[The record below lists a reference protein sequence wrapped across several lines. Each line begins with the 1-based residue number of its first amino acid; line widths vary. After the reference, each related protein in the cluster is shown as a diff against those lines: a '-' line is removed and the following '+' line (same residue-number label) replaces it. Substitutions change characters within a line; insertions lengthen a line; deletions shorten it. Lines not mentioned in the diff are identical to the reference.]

1 MLYRRTTKIIHL
13 TIGSLKT
20 QIPFS
25 GCLLHAMPTMTPRK
39 IIHIDMDAFYASVEL
54 REQPQLRGKPVV
66 VAWDGAR
73 SVICAAS
80 YEARKYG
87 LRSAMAVATAK
98 RLCPHA
104 IFIPPQFALYRQ
116 VSQQIHQ
123 IFRLHT
129 DIIEPL
135 ALDEAYLDVT
145 QNKQNIAYAR
155 DIALAIRAEIRR
167 QTGLTA
173 SAGIAPNKFL
183 AKIASDWRK
192 PDGQF
197 VIAPQKVDAFL
208 QTLPLG
214 KISGVGKK
222 TLAKLNAQ
230 GWQTVGD
237 LQRVPLGMLLNL
249 FGRWGY
255 RLHELARGVDNRP
268 VEPERER
275 VQISTEITLPDDLP
289 LHQIVRHIPDLAQ
302 DLAQQM
308 QRRHTIGQTLTL
320 KLKTSDFRTLTR
332 SQTYS
337 SALPSVATLIQA
349 AQQLAQRMPRE
360 HEYRLIGIG
369 ISHLQ
374 DENQQPE
381 LPELAFQAETFA
393 PPQQQPET

>member
-1 MLYRRTTKIIHL
+1 
-13 TIGSLKT
+13 
-20 QIPFS
+20 
-25 GCLLHAMPTMTPRK
+25 MTSPRK

-54 REQPQLRGKPVV
+54 REQPHLRGKPVV

-104 IFIPPQFALYRQ
+104 VFIPPQFALYRQ
-116 VSQQIHQ
+116 VSRQIHQ

-129 DIIEPL
+129 DLIEPL

-145 QNKQNIAYAR
+145 CNKQNIAYAR
-155 DIALAIRAEIRR
+155 DIALAIRAEIHR

-192 PDGQF
+192 PNGQF
-197 VIAPQKVDAFL
+197 VIAPQNVNAFL
-208 QTLPLG
+208 HTLPLG

-237 LQRVPLGMLLNL
+237 LQRVPLGMLITCSAGGATACTTSPAAWTTVPSSPSASACKSPLKSPCPTIC
-249 FGRWGY
+249 RW
-255 RLHELARGVDNRP
+255 AKSSVTFPIWRG
-268 VEPERER
+268 
-275 VQISTEITLPDDLP
+275 TW
-289 LHQIVRHIPDLAQ
+289 
-302 DLAQQM
+302 
-308 QRRHTIGQTLTL
+308 
-320 KLKTSDFRTLTR
+320 R
-332 SQTYS
+332 SRCNAAT
-337 SALPSVATLIQA
+337 PSGKRSRSNSKPA
-349 AQQLAQRMPRE
+349 
-360 HEYRLIGIG
+360 
-369 ISHLQ
+369 
-374 DENQQPE
+374 
-381 LPELAFQAETFA
+381 TFA
-393 PPQQQPET
+393 RSPVRKPIRPPCPARKP

>member
-1 MLYRRTTKIIHL
+1 M
-13 TIGSLKT
+13 
-20 QIPFS
+20 
-25 GCLLHAMPTMTPRK
+25 
-39 IIHIDMDAFYASVEL
+39 E
-54 REQPQLRGKPVV
+54 
-66 VAWDGAR
+66 
-73 SVICAAS
+73 
-80 YEARKYG
+80 
-87 LRSAMAVATAK
+87 
-98 RLCPHA
+98 
-104 IFIPPQFALYRQ
+104 
-116 VSQQIHQ
+116 
-123 IFRLHT
+123 
-129 DIIEPL
+129 
-135 ALDEAYLDVT
+135 
-145 QNKQNIAYAR
+145 YAR

-197 VIAPQKVDAFL
+197 VIAPQQVNAFL

-222 TLAKLNAQ
+222 TLAKFNAQ
-230 GWQTVGD
+230 GWRTVGD

-337 SALPSVATLIQA
+337 SALPSAQTLIQA

-381 LPELAFQAETFA
+381 LPELSFQAA
-393 PPQQQPET
+393 

>member
-1 MLYRRTTKIIHL
+1 M
-13 TIGSLKT
+13 
-20 QIPFS
+20 
-25 GCLLHAMPTMTPRK
+25 
-39 IIHIDMDAFYASVEL
+39 
-54 REQPQLRGKPVV
+54 
-66 VAWDGAR
+66 
-73 SVICAAS
+73 
-80 YEARKYG
+80 
-87 LRSAMAVATAK
+87 
-98 RLCPHA
+98 
-104 IFIPPQFALYRQ
+104 
-116 VSQQIHQ
+116 
-123 IFRLHT
+123 
-129 DIIEPL
+129 
-135 ALDEAYLDVT
+135 
-145 QNKQNIAYAR
+145 
-155 DIALAIRAEIRR
+155 
-167 QTGLTA
+167 
-173 SAGIAPNKFL
+173 
-183 AKIASDWRK
+183 
-192 PDGQF
+192 
-197 VIAPQKVDAFL
+197 IAPQKVDAFL

-230 GWQTVGD
+230 GWQTVGN

-320 KLKTSDFRTLTR
+320 KLKTNDFRTLTR

-337 SALPSVATLIQA
+337 SALPSAATLIQA

>member
-1 MLYRRTTKIIHL
+1 
-13 TIGSLKT
+13 
-20 QIPFS
+20 
-25 GCLLHAMPTMTPRK
+25 MPAERK

-54 REQPQLRGKPVV
+54 REQPHLRGKPLV
-66 VAWDGAR
+66 VAWEGGR
-73 SVICAAS
+73 SVVCAAS
-80 YEARKYG
+80 YEARRFG
-87 LRSAMAVATAK
+87 LHSAMPAATAR
-98 RLCPHA
+98 RLCPQA
-104 IFIPPQFALYRQ
+104 VFVPPRFHLYRE
-116 VSQQIHQ
+116 VSQQIHAV
-123 IFRLHT
+123 FRQHT
-129 DIIEPL
+129 DLVEPL
-135 ALDEAYLDVT
+135 SLDEAYLDVT
-145 QNKQNIAYAR
+145 RNKQNLPYASEIAA
-155 DIALAIRAEIRR
+155 AIRAEILR

-337 SALPSVATLIQA
+337 SALPSAATLIQA
-349 AQQLAQRMPRE
+349 AQQLVQRMPRE

-381 LPELAFQAETFA
+381 LPELAFQAAFTA
-393 PPQQQPET
+393 

>member
-1 MLYRRTTKIIHL
+1 
-13 TIGSLKT
+13 
-20 QIPFS
+20 
-25 GCLLHAMPTMTPRK
+25 MTSPRK

-54 REQPQLRGKPVV
+54 REQPHLRGKPVV

-104 IFIPPQFALYRQ
+104 VFIPPQFALYRQ
-116 VSQQIHQ
+116 VSRQIHQ

-129 DIIEPL
+129 DLIEPL

-145 QNKQNIAYAR
+145 CNKQNIAYAR
-155 DIALAIRAEIRR
+155 DIALAIRAEIHR

-192 PDGQF
+192 PNGQF
-197 VIAPQKVDAFL
+197 VIAPQNVNAFL
-208 QTLPLG
+208 HTLPLG

-230 GWQTVGD
+230 GWRTVGD
-237 LQRVPLGMLLNL
+237 LQRVPLGMLINL

-255 RLHELARGVDNRP
+255 RLHALAHGVDNRP

-289 LHQIVRHIPDLAQ
+289 LGQIVRHIPDLAR

-337 SALPSVATLIQA
+337 SALPSAQTLIQA
-349 AQQLAQRMPRE
+349 AQQLAKRMPNE
-360 HEYRLIGIG
+360 NEYRLIGIG

-374 DENQQPE
+374 DENRQPE
-381 LPELAFQAETFA
+381 LPELAFQAASAE
-393 PPQQQPET
+393 

>member
-1 MLYRRTTKIIHL
+1 
-13 TIGSLKT
+13 
-20 QIPFS
+20 
-25 GCLLHAMPTMTPRK
+25 MTSPRK

-54 REQPQLRGKPVV
+54 REQPHLRGKPVV

-104 IFIPPQFALYRQ
+104 VFIPPQFALYRQ
-116 VSQQIHQ
+116 VSRQIHQ

-145 QNKQNIAYAR
+145 HNKQNIEYAR
-155 DIALAIRAEIRR
+155 DIALAIRAEIHR

-192 PDGQF
+192 PNGQF
-197 VIAPQKVDAFL
+197 VIAPQKVNAFL

-237 LQRVPLGMLLNL
+237 LQRVPLGMLINL

-255 RLHELARGVDNRP
+255 RLHDLARGVDNRP
-268 VEPERER
+268 VEPE
-275 VQISTEITLPDDLP
+275 LG
-289 LHQIVRHIPDLAQ
+289 QIVRHIPDLAR

-337 SALPSVATLIQA
+337 SALPSAQTLIQA
-349 AQQLAQRMPRE
+349 AQQLAKRMPNE
-360 HEYRLIGIG
+360 NEYRLIGIG

-374 DENQQPE
+374 DENRQPE
-381 LPELAFQAETFA
+381 LPELAFQAASAE
-393 PPQQQPET
+393 

>member
-1 MLYRRTTKIIHL
+1 
-13 TIGSLKT
+13 
-20 QIPFS
+20 
-25 GCLLHAMPTMTPRK
+25 
-39 IIHIDMDAFYASVEL
+39 MDAFYASVEL

-104 IFIPPQFALYRQ
+104 VFIPPQFALYRQ
-116 VSQQIHQ
+116 VSRQIHQ

-129 DIIEPL
+129 DLIEPL

-145 QNKQNIAYAR
+145 CNKQNIAYAR
-155 DIALAIRAEIRR
+155 DIALAIRAEIHR

-192 PDGQF
+192 PNGQF
-197 VIAPQKVDAFL
+197 VIAPQNVNAFL
-208 QTLPLG
+208 HTLPLG

-230 GWQTVGD
+230 GWRTVGD
-237 LQRVPLGMLLNL
+237 LPLG
-249 FGRWGY
+249 
-255 RLHELARGVDNRP
+255 
-268 VEPERER
+268 
-275 VQISTEITLPDDLP
+275 
-289 LHQIVRHIPDLAQ
+289 QIVRHIPDLAR

-337 SALPSVATLIQA
+337 SALPSAQTLIQA
-349 AQQLAQRMPRE
+349 AQQLAKRMPSE

-374 DENQQPE
+374 DENRQPE
-381 LPELAFQAETFA
+381 LPELAFQAASAE
-393 PPQQQPET
+393 